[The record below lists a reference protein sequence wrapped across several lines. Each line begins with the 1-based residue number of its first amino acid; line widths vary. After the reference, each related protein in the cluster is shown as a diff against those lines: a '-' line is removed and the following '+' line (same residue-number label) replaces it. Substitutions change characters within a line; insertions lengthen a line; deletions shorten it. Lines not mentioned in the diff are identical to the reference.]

1 MSDVTIDDIW
11 MLRNNYFYLVEPG
24 LFPATKDLF
33 WAFMFYH
40 YGKVGG
46 VVLALLLKEGD
57 GGLDIYELA
66 TDPLLKDGSPT
77 LEANV
82 LRLRVAIC
90 ALKKKMRDD
99 PYTRDYEIKNS
110 QKNNMETGR
119 YVLTKKTA

>member
-1 MSDVTIDDIW
+1 MSDVTIEEVRPPFTIS
-11 MLRNNYFYLVEPG
+11 P
-24 LFPATKDLF
+24 KDLF
-33 WAFMFYH
+33 WGFMYYR

-46 VVLALLLKEGD
+46 VVLFLLLGAREE
-57 GGLDIYELA
+57 GLDIYEMA
-66 TDPLLKDGSPT
+66 DHPLLRDGSPT

-90 ALKKKMRDD
+90 ALKKKMKDD